1 MVYIPSKEIN
11 GMHVQMLNGE
21 VFVYPLCYSFMLTV
35 LCSFLHSVI
44 KFRARYIDCYTVTL
58 LSRFKDHLEE
68 VLERSLAA
76 GVHKVVV
83 TGTSVENSQMALLL
97 ARSLPGVLY
106 CTAGVHPHHAKVSM
120 YREAIV
126 SSYSAQLYSCTAL
139 CSIDVLKRLRN
150 LWIGYVHTVGE
161 LYVT

>member
-1 MVYIPSKEIN
+1 MVYIHSKEIN
-11 GMHVQMLNGE
+11 DMHVQMLTGE
-21 VFVYPLCYSFMLTV
+21 VFVYLLCYSFMLTV
-35 LCSFLHSVI
+35 LCSFLRSVI
-44 KFRARYIDCYTVTL
+44 KFRASYIDCYTVTL

-106 CTAGVHPHHAKVSM
+106 CTAGVHPHHAKVRM
-120 YREAIV
+120 YREATV
-126 SSYSAQLYSCTAL
+126 FSYSAQLYSCTAL
-139 CSIDVLKRLRN
+139 CSIDMLKRLCN
-150 LWIGYVHTVGE
+150 LWISYVHTVGE
-161 LYVT
+161 LDVT